1 MRFTGFPEI
10 ALVFYE
16 GLEADNSKTYWTAHK
31 PVYDEQVR
39 APMQALL
46 DDLEP
51 EFGAAKLYR
60 PFRDVRFSKDKTPY
74 KSAVAA
80 SVGQYY
86 VQLTADGLMVGGG
99 IYHTAPDQVVRL
111 RRAVDDDVQGAQLE
125 RLVADL
131 RGRKWSV
138 DGERLATKPR
148 GFSADHP
155 RIDLL
160 RYKSMI
166 AFQHWEPA
174 VWLHTAKAGTRV
186 RDAWRELGDI
196 TAWLSAHVG
205 PSSEQRRR

>member
-1 MRFTGFPEI
+1 MTFQGFPEA
-10 ALVFYE
+10 ALIFYE

-31 PVYDEQVR
+31 QVYDEQVR

-46 DDLEP
+46 DDLQP

-74 KSAVAA
+74 KTSVAA
-80 SVGQYY
+80 SVGEYY

-99 IYHTAPDQVVRL
+99 IYHTAPDQVARL
-111 RRAVDDDVQGAQLE
+111 RRAVDDDVQGPALE
-125 RLVADL
+125 RLVEIL

-148 GFSADHP
+148 GFDADHP

-166 AFQHWEPA
+166 AFQHWQPA
-174 VWLHTAKAGTRV
+174 PWLHTAKARTRV
-186 RDAWRELGDI
+186 RDAWRELGDL
-196 TAWLSAHVG
+196 TAWLSANVG